1 MFHPIDDC
9 EHPVLYLPGIG
20 IASQERAISGSCWQ
34 NLAGICN
41 SVWVWWLYMGWI
53 PGWGSLWMVL
63 SSVSP
68 PNFVSVTPSMGILF
82 PILSRN
88 EVSILWSCVSSY
100 NYHFTQPFCCHRHL
114 EKSTTRIL
122 LDAYSAAV
130 KKINVSNCKVQL
142 RGQCCANGMVMLG
155 ASPEAFIMP
164 NNWTPILQSHHIFL
178 SLGPPVTTPESAKLG
193 KYWHCFRFLHLPRG
207 TFSTLLLC

>member
-1 MFHPIDDC
+1 
-9 EHPVLYLPGIG
+9 
-20 IASQERAISGSCWQ
+20 
-34 NLAGICN
+34 
-41 SVWVWWLYMGWI
+41 
-53 PGWGSLWMVL
+53 
-63 SSVSP
+63 
-68 PNFVSVTPSMGILF
+68 MGILF

-207 TFSTLLLC
+207 TFSTLLLCWLLLKPPSIIIHIQLSNYCRHLLHAKSENGCLNSREWSCH